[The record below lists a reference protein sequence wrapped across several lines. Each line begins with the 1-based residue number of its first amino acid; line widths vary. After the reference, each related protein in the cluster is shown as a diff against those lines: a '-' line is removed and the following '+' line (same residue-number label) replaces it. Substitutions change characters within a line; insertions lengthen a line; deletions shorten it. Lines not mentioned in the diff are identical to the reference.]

1 MKPKYNL
8 FSGLIPLLLLLIVLC
23 FTGCKKELNE
33 PNWDIDVLTPLAKA
47 TLTIENIVDDTL
59 RITNPDN
66 SVSLVYR
73 SSLYK
78 FTLDTLFKIP
88 DTTIS
93 YTAKLSNLD
102 VGTIHIVNR
111 TSMGD
116 IANEDL
122 EENGPGSDL
131 YTSIMSAHNSGAPS
145 NISPVNEQNFDN
157 VDINAGNYFET
168 VTLLDGYL
176 DIKIDN
182 QLPIA
187 LTNVI
192 YQVKNIVSNSI
203 VVEDTFLVIPAF
215 TMATKTKSLAGL
227 TIEGQMI
234 GLVKISSPGG
244 NSITID
250 TSMAMTAEITIRD
263 LQIESATAIFPQQ
276 EIVNRNEITSFQIQD
291 IQLSK
296 ITARTGMINIDVY
309 NTIPETMH
317 FNYIMHSATKNGNPL
332 TINGTVPPSQGGL
345 ASHITLI
352 KNIEGYTINLKGIGP
367 LEQVQGDLDNNGI
380 INQDTINTFY
390 ATLTGSID
398 SSGNMVHINLQDSI
412 YFNCTFSNLTPDY
425 VEGFLG
431 KDTITEQSEIS
442 YNILPELEGA
452 SINFNDV
459 KVSLVVSNQVG
470 VNASLKINELKTINS
485 TNSQTANLSISQGVN
500 PFNIAKPGN
509 PFNPD
514 IDIIPTINTLQL
526 NNTNSNINQLINI
539 LPDKIYYD
547 VQIKINPN
555 TTPPL
560 PGSGTD
566 FVYYGDCIAAS
577 LDVEIPLSVIAGNIN
592 LCDTTK
598 FNMEN
603 ENTDQIIGGNL
614 IVFVD
619 NDFPIEASPQVV
631 LLDENYNEIESIISA
646 GTIVFAGDV
655 NATTGRVAVPKR
667 TKITV
672 PITTV
677 RLENLKKTKYIK
689 STAGFITRPQSQ
701 HVKIYNDYKMKFKIV
716 GDFEYKLH

>member
-102 VGTIHIVNR
+102 LGTIHIVNR

-470 VNASLKINELKTINS
+470 VNAY
-485 TNSQTANLSISQGVN
+485 
-500 PFNIAKPGN
+500 
-509 PFNPD
+509 
-514 IDIIPTINTLQL
+514 
-526 NNTNSNINQLINI
+526 SNINQLINI

>member
-1 MKPKYNL
+1 MKEKIKY
-8 FSGLIPLLLLLIVLC
+8 FSGVIAASLFMFVCLS
-23 FTGCKKELNE
+23 GCKKELNE
-33 PNWDIDVLTPLAKA
+33 PNWDLDVLAPLAKA
-47 TLTIENIVDDTL
+47 TLSIENIVNDTL
-59 RITNPDN
+59 RITHPDN

-73 SSLYK
+73 SKLYK

-93 YTAKLSNLD
+93 YTARLSNLD
-102 VGTIHIVNR
+102 LGTIHIINR

-131 YTSIMSAHNSGAPS
+131 YTSIMSAHNSGAPT
-145 NISPVNEQNFDN
+145 NISPVNEQVFDN
-157 VDINAGNYFET
+157 VDIDAGNYFET

-192 YQVKNIVSNSI
+192 YQVKNVAGNSI

-215 TMATKTKSLAGL
+215 SVATRTKSLAGL
-227 TIEGQMI
+227 TVEGQMT
-234 GLVKISSPGG
+234 GMVKISSPGG
-244 NSITID
+244 NGITID

-276 EIVNRNEITSFQIQD
+276 EIVNRNELTSFRIQD
-291 IQLSK
+291 IQISK
-296 ITARTGMINIDVY
+296 IIARTGIINIDVY

-317 FNYIMHSATKNGNPL
+317 FNYIMHSATKNGTPL
-332 TINGTVPPSQGGL
+332 TINGTIPPSTGGA

-352 KNIEGYTINLKGIGP
+352 KNIEGYNINLKGIGP
-367 LEQVQGDLDNNGI
+367 VEQIQGDLDNNGI
-380 INQDTINTFY
+380 INPDTINTFY
-390 ATLTGSID
+390 STLKGSID

-412 YFNCTFSNLTPDY
+412 YFNCTFTNLTPDY

-431 KDTITEQSEIS
+431 KDTISEQSEIT
-442 YNILPELEGA
+442 YNLLPEIEGA

-459 KVSLVVSNQVG
+459 KVSLEVASQIG

-485 TNSQTANLSISQGVN
+485 NNNQTAILTIAPGIN
-500 PFNIAKPGN
+500 PFNITKPIN
-509 PFNPD
+509 PFNINTD
-514 IDIIPTINTLQL
+514 VVPTTNTLQL

-539 LPDKIYYD
+539 LPNKIYYD
-547 VQIKINPN
+547 VSIKTNPN

-566 FVYYGDCIAAS
+566 FVYYGDCISAN
-577 LDVEIPLSVIAGNIN
+577 LDVEIPLAVIASNIN

-598 FNMEN
+598 FNLGN

-614 IVFVD
+614 IVFID
-619 NDFPIEASPQVV
+619 NDFPIEANPQVI

-655 NATTGRVAVPKR
+655 NATTGRVALPKS
-667 TKITV
+667 TKIVISVTSA
-672 PITTV
+672 
-677 RLENLKKTKYIK
+677 RLQNLKKTKYIK
-689 STAGFITRPQSQ
+689 STAGFISRPQSQ
-701 HVKIYNDYKMKFKIV
+701 PVKIFNDYKMKFKVV